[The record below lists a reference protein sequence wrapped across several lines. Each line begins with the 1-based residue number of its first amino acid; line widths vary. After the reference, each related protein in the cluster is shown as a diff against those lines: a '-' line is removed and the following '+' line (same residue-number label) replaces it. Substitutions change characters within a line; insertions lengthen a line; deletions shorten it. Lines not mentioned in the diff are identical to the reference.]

1 MMRLAMAIALGGA
14 VGSVLR
20 FFLGQWVVA
29 QWPRHFYLGTLTVN
43 VLGCLFIGLLSGLF
57 LLRSDLP
64 VELRSGLIVGVLGGF
79 TTFSSFSLE
88 IFKLFENGRTAEAVI
103 YMLASLISGIL
114 AVWAG
119 FAVIRIYQ

>member
-1 MMRLAMAIALGGA
+1 MMRLALAIALGGA
-14 VGSVLR
+14 VGSVMR

-43 VLGCLFIGLLSGLF
+43 VLGCLLIGVLSALF
-57 LLRSDLP
+57 LMRSDLP

-88 IFKLFENGRTAEAVI
+88 LFKLFEGGRTAEA
-103 YMLASLISGIL
+103 LAYLAVSVVTGIL

-119 FAVIRIYQ
+119 FALVRIYH